1 MRHLLT
7 FDCGGA
13 ELAGSLDEAPGS
25 TGLLMVTGGSQ
36 TRVGSHRM
44 IERLAAR
51 LAADGI
57 PCFRYDRRG
66 VGDSSGADPGFRG
79 SGPDLAGALSAF
91 RAAQPQLTRV
101 IGFGLC
107 DGATALALCGDG
119 LGGLI
124 LANPWLV
131 EAEAG
136 QPPPA
141 AIRARYRERLLSRA
155 GWRDL
160 LTGAISYRKLFGGL
174 LRIVRSAEGNLAQDV
189 ARALRRHSAP
199 VRLILARR
207 DATAIAAEAE
217 WRRPQFAPLR
227 ARAGKITYLDTDSHT
242 FARPGDEQALASAVR
257 AALRQLG

>member
-7 FDCGGA
+7 FDCAGA

-44 IERLAAR
+44 FERLAAG

-66 VGDSSGADPGFRG
+66 VGDSGGADPGFRG
-79 SGPDLAGALSAF
+79 SGPDLSAARAAF
-91 RAAQPQLTRV
+91 RAAQSQLTRV

-107 DGATALALCGDG
+107 DGATALALCGERLD
-119 LGGLI
+119 GLI

-141 AIRARYRERLLSRA
+141 AIRARYRERLLSRT

-160 LTGAISYRKLFGGL
+160 LTGAVSYRKLLGGL
-174 LRIVRSAEGNLAQDV
+174 AKIARPADGDLAQEV
-189 ARALRRHSAP
+189 ARALRRQRAP
-199 VRLILARR
+199 IRLILARG

-217 WRRPQFAPLR
+217 WRKPAFAPIR
-227 ARAGKITYLDTDSHT
+227 ARAGAIIPVDTDSHT

-257 AALRQLG
+257 DALRQLG

>member
-7 FDCGGA
+7 FNCAGA
-13 ELAGSLDEAPGS
+13 QLAGSLDAASGS

-44 IERLAAR
+44 FERLAAG
-51 LAADGI
+51 LAAEGN
-57 PCFRYDRRG
+57 PCFRYDRSG
-66 VGDSSGADPGFRG
+66 VGDSAGDDPGFRG
-79 SGPDLAGALSAF
+79 SGPDLAAALATF
-91 RAAQPQLTRV
+91 CAAQPQLTRV

-107 DGATALALCGDG
+107 DGATALALCGERLD
-119 LGGLI
+119 GLI

-141 AIRARYRERLLSRA
+141 AIRARYRERLLSRT

-160 LTGAISYRKLFGGL
+160 LTGAVSYRKLLGGL
-174 LRIVRSAEGNLAQDV
+174 AKIARPADGDLVQEV
-189 ARALRRHSAP
+189 ARALRRQRAP
-199 VRLILARR
+199 IRLILARG

-217 WRRPQFAPLR
+217 WRKPAFAPIR
-227 ARAGKITYLDTDSHT
+227 ARAGAIIHLDTDSHT
-242 FARPGDEQALASAVR
+242 FARPGDEQALALAVR
-257 AALRQLG
+257 DALRQLG